1 MQPLGDLSPGA
12 RATVTGYTTDDPPGR
27 LLEMGLIPGT
37 LVEVVRV
44 APLGDPIDF
53 RVRGFHL
60 SLRRAEANHVIVE
73 VMEGETS

>member
-1 MQPLGDLSPGA
+1 MQPLGDLKPGEHG
-12 RATVTGYTTDDPPGR
+12 TVTGYTTDDPPSR

-60 SLRRAEANHVIVE
+60 SLRKAEAAHVLVE
-73 VMEGETS
+73 PS

>member
-1 MQPLGDLSPGA
+1 MPTLGELRPGA
-12 RATVTGYTTDDPPGR
+12 RAVVTGYSTDAPPGR

-37 LVEVVRV
+37 MVEVVRV

-60 SLRRAEANHVIVE
+60 SLRRSEAAHVQV
-73 VMEGETS
+73 ETS